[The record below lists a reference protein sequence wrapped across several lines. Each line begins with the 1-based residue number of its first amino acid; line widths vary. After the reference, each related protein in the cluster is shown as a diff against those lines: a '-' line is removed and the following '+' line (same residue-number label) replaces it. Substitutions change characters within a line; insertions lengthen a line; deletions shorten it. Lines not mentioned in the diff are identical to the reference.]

1 MRSPS
6 LLERA
11 HFLRT
16 DGMAK
21 PNDSERLCI
30 ELSCAVNEQRSVG
43 DGQEARLCEFS
54 IKLTGIS
61 FSWIVKSLLIFIR
74 SDFYV

>member
-11 HFLRT
+11 HSLRA

-21 PNDSERLCI
+21 PNDSERLCL

-43 DGQEARLCEFS
+43 DGQGARQRGFAS
-54 IKLTGIS
+54 LTLGEEKNKRQIG
-61 FSWIVKSLLIFIR
+61 R
-74 SDFYV
+74 